1 MGAHHPR
8 HSHRAASLSPQ
19 ERRLHRWMLGAIAPL
34 AFATVEVDAGAAR
47 DIGYGRAL
55 PLAVPADPTA
65 LVHDGRLLALYR
77 PAASGSEP
85 VAVLA

>member
-1 MGAHHPR
+1 MAKAAKRRHHARRKATLQRRTPARQHAIVMRRFGEAHR
-8 HSHRAASLSPQ
+8 N
-19 ERRLHRWMLGAIAPL
+19 
-34 AFATVEVDAGAAR
+34 AGAAR

-55 PLAVPADPTA
+55 SLAVPADPTA